1 MQPSTPAENTQVE
14 SILQAVSVLN
24 PEDQLF
30 VTKILNKRM
39 IEVRRNQILAR
50 AKEAEENYQNGNTWT
65 VSVNDLMMISIPQ
78 AH

>member
-14 SILQAVSVLN
+14 SILQAISILN

-30 VTKILNKRM
+30 VTEILNKRM

-50 AKEAEENYQNGNTWT
+50 AKEAEENYQNGNTRT
-65 VSVNDLMMISIPQ
+65 VSVNDLMINSIPQ
-78 AH
+78 AN